1 MGCRRVDRIRRR
13 AVNVCHFSP
22 KGCRKRGKATA
33 LRRFLSNAELSN
45 LRTSRHYDGFD
56 RRGASAAS
64 ARAPPGS
71 LRLAHQPG
79 NLRLAHRPAAFG
91 HRGITAA
98 MGVAAHRRLRPERRP
113 AAFDWLG
120 TWQLRPLR
128 PPSGVNRCDLST
140 ASTIATRRRL
150 IRRKPRIR
158 SPGQRF
164 SAGNPMPAGRRRLR
178 KAGYRFAKALKAR
191 NATLR
196 SDTPTL
202 SLWPSAKVR
211 TKVTRFPISVTAS
224 AEPTI

>member
-45 LRTSRHYDGFD
+45 LRTSRHYGGFD

-64 ARAPPGS
+64 ARATH
-71 LRLAHQPG
+71 RQPS
-79 NLRLAHRPAAFG
+79 
-91 HRGITAA
+91 T
-98 MGVAAHRRLRPERRP
+98 RR
-113 AAFDWLG
+113 A

-128 PPSGVNRCDLST
+128 PLGGFNRCDLSA
-140 ASTIATRRRL
+140 ASTIAARRQL
-150 IRRKPRIR
+150 IRRKPHIR

-164 SAGNPMPAGRRRLR
+164 SAGNLMPAGRRRLR

-196 SDTPTL
+196 SDTSTL

-211 TKVTRFPISVTAS
+211 TKVTRFPMSVTAS
-224 AEPTI
+224 AEPTM